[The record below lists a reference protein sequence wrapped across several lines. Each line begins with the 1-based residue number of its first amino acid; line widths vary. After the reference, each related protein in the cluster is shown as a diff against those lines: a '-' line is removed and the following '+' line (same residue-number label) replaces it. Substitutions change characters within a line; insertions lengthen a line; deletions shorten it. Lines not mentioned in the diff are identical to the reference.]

1 MRSITVILPKG
12 LQYAMI
18 EKLNPIKTRVK
29 SITQY
34 TIEIEYIGTIKCPY
48 ARLKNDKRFDSIV
61 FVSSYMG
68 SYEKTY

>member
-12 LQYAMI
+12 QQAEMI
-18 EKLNPIKTRVK
+18 EKLNPIGARVK
-29 SITQY
+29 SVNQC

-68 SYEKTY
+68 AYEKIY